1 MTTIST
7 HNLTLEPVDNDRQA
21 NLCGPMDD
29 NLKALERRLGVEIS
43 YRSNRFKVVGEENH
57 ANAVIKILK
66 DLYIET
72 ASVKGKSKEIT
83 DEMVHLAILDASV
96 LEQEP
101 TKVDVDYEQ
110 MVTIKTKRGLI
121 KPRNVNQSA
130 YVQNVL
136 THDIS
141 FGIGPAGTGKT
152 YLAVACAVDAL
163 ERQEIRR
170 ILLTRPAVEAGE
182 KLGFLPGDLSQKV
195 DPYLR
200 PLYDALFE
208 MLGFEKVEKL
218 IERNVIEIAPLAYM
232 RGRTLNDAFI
242 ILDES
247 QNTTVEQMK
256 MFLTRIGF
264 NSRAVITGDI
274 TQVDLPR
281 GQKSGLRHA
290 IEVLDN
296 IPGVSFN
303 FFKSKDVVRH
313 PVVARIVEAYDA
325 HDQKMTRVREER
337 KKREQEEKER
347 LLKIAEQN
355 IQSPAAQAVIAPEL
369 VDNKPSTTD
378 ETKSSEGDK

>member
-1 MTTIST
+1 MSKDNKSIV
-7 HNLTLEPVDNDRQA
+7 TLEPIDNNRLA
-21 NLCGPMDD
+21 NICGPMDD
-29 NLKALERRLGVEIS
+29 NLKTLERRLGVEIS
-43 YRSNRFKVVGEENH
+43 YRTNNFKIIGSGV
-57 ANAVIKILK
+57 AIKAVAKILK

-72 ASVKGKSKEIT
+72 ETVKGNSQTIT
-83 DEMVHLAILDASV
+83 PDMVHLAILDANV
-96 LEQEP
+96 LEQAP

-110 MVTIKTKRGLI
+110 MITIKTKRGII
-121 KPRNVNQSA
+121 KPRNSNQSA

-136 THDIS
+136 VNDIS
-141 FGIGPAGTGKT
+141 FGIGVAGTGKT
-152 YLAVACAVDAL
+152 YLAVACAVEAL
-163 ERQEIRR
+163 ERQEVRR

-182 KLGFLPGDLSQKV
+182 KLGFLPGDLTQKI

-281 GQKSGLRHA
+281 GQRSGLRHS
-290 IEVLDN
+290 IEVLED

-303 FFKSKDVVRH
+303 FFQSKDVVRH
-313 PVVARIVEAYDA
+313 PVVAHIVDAYDA
-325 HDQKMTRVREER
+325 HEQKMNRIKAE
-337 KKREQEEKER
+337 KKKQEQ
-347 LLKIAEQN
+347 L
-355 IQSPAAQAVIAPEL
+355 AAQKL
-369 VDNKPSTTD
+369 MNDNNAQ
-378 ETKSSEGDK
+378 GNN